1 MYSNEGHL
9 RVARSTEA
17 KAGTTVTIEKAAETK
32 DAAAADPAAA
42 PATAEAKTT
51 VESKESLK
59 IEDAL
64 SNCFNRIV
72 IFNFSFQ

>member
-1 MYSNEGHL
+1 MYSKEGHL

-32 DAAAADPAAA
+32 DAAAAA

-72 IFNFSFQ
+72 I

>member
-32 DAAAADPAAA
+32 ETKDAPAAA